1 LVSLAYCSY
10 QQYAHFVT
18 IAVNLTERQA
28 ELVAFIDGYQNKH
41 GFCPTHQE
49 MADAL
54 KLKGTYGVRQHLRLI
69 EQKGAVTLMRGRPRT
84 VHLAAHPQRTDQEM
98 VDVPLV
104 GRIAAGIPLTAVE
117 NLETTLSLPR
127 RCFRGRNLLAVHVQG
142 ESMRD
147 EGILPGDIAVL
158 DAGAE
163 VRHGQVAGVLLNDD
177 ATLKR
182 VLLSRDA
189 IVLRAANPAF
199 PDTVLKAEDRRTVRF
214 AGVLVGLVRSV

>member
-1 LVSLAYCSY
+1 
-10 QQYAHFVT
+10 VT
-18 IAVNLTERQA
+18 ADLELTKRQA
-28 ELVAFIDGYQNKH
+28 ELVAFIEGYQTKH

-54 KLKGTYGVRQHLRLI
+54 GLKGTYGVRQHLRLI
-69 EQKGAVTLMRGRPRT
+69 EKKGAITLMPGRPRA
-84 VHLAAHPQRTDQEM
+84 VRLAARDGREEM

-104 GRIAAGIPLTAVE
+104 GRIAAGMPLTAVE
-117 NLETTLSLPR
+117 NLEATLSLPR
-127 RCFRGRNLLAVHVQG
+127 RCFRGRDLLAVRVQG

-163 VRHGQVAGVLLNDD
+163 VRHGQVAGVLLDDD

-199 PDTVLKAEDRRTVRF
+199 PDTVLKAKDRRTVRF

>member
-1 LVSLAYCSY
+1 
-10 QQYAHFVT
+10 VT
-18 IAVNLTERQA
+18 ADLELTKRQA
-28 ELVAFIDGYQNKH
+28 ELMTFIKGYQTKH

-54 KLKGTYGVRQHLRLI
+54 GLKGTYGVRQHLRLI
-69 EQKGAVTLMRGRPRT
+69 EKKGAIKLMPGRPRA
-84 VHLAAHPQRTDQEM
+84 VRLAARDGREEM

-104 GRIAAGIPLTAVE
+104 GRIAAGMPLTAVE
-117 NLETTLSLPR
+117 NLEATLSLPR
-127 RCFRGRNLLAVHVQG
+127 RCFRGRDLLAVRVQG

-163 VRHGQVAGVLLNDD
+163 VGHGQVAGVLLEDD

-199 PDTVLKAEDRRTVRF
+199 PDTVLKAGDRRTVRF

>member
-1 LVSLAYCSY
+1 
-10 QQYAHFVT
+10 VT
-18 IAVNLTERQA
+18 VDLNLTERQA
-28 ELVAFIDGYQNKH
+28 ELVSFIDGYQRKH
-41 GFCPTHQE
+41 GFCPSHQE

-54 KLKGTYGVRQHLRLI
+54 GLKGTYGVRQHLRLI
-69 EQKGAVTLMRGRPRT
+69 EQKGAITLMRGRPRA
-84 VHLAAHPQRTDQEM
+84 VRLAAHPERSGEAM

-104 GRIAAGIPLTAVE
+104 GRIAAGMPLTAVE

-127 RCFRGRNLLAVHVQG
+127 RCFRGQKLLAVRVQG

-163 VRHGQVAGVLLNDD
+163 VRHGQVAAVLLDDD